1 MPSFFI
7 YKMDR
12 IYPPKA
18 PSITITQGGVFQKAS
33 KQNRRDAKTKST
45 AFIIVLVQKIG
56 RAHV

>member
-33 KQNRRDAKTKST
+33 KQKRSEAKTKSE
-45 AFIIVLVQKIG
+45 AFITVLVQIG
-56 RAHV
+56 S

>member
-45 AFIIVLVQKIG
+45 AFLIVLVQIG
-56 RAHV
+56 S